1 MTLTAHGTTPGRVV
15 GHWGLATLKNGTRP
29 VFKFFAWVIG
39 LPIIVIAVFFAISNQ
54 ESTTLSFWPTE
65 YTAEM
70 PMFWAVLGALLI
82 GLILGVFFAWL
93 SGGKRRSENRRLR
106 SDLNSAR
113 RRAEQAE
120 AKLAG

>member
-1 MTLTAHGTTPGRVV
+1 
-15 GHWGLATLKNGTRP
+15 

-54 ESTTLSFWPTE
+54 ETTTFSLWPTQ
-65 YTAEM
+65 YAYDM
-70 PMFWAVLGALLI
+70 PMFWAVEGAFVI

-93 SGGKRRSENRRLR
+93 AGGRRRAEARRLR

-120 AKLAG
+120 AKLKTA

>member
-1 MTLTAHGTTPGRVV
+1 
-15 GHWGLATLKNGTRP
+15 

-39 LPIIVIAVFFAISNQ
+39 LPIIVFAVFFAISNQ
-54 ESTTLSFWPTE
+54 ETTTFSLWPTQ
-65 YTAEM
+65 YTYDMA
-70 PMFWAVLGALLI
+70 MFWAVEGALVI

-93 SGGKRRSENRRLR
+93 SGGRRRSEMRRLR

-120 AKLAG
+120 AKLKSA